1 MKDHFGYKTIRC
13 TSCEVFVEQSALRC
27 DPCKAYR
34 KILNSMLSRQQ
45 RATDQSPTQPD
56 SHANFRYL
64 NTPQRKKRIERLH
77 VCAKVCQ
84 QRVKRLRERLDRA
97 IEERGVE
104 VDADLH
110 DDLIKTMNEENTLDL
125 VNQYDPDSFQRIFW
139 EQQQQAMKK
148 KDSRSM
154 RWEPAMI
161 RFV

>member
-1 MKDHFGYKTIRC
+1 MC
-13 TSCEVFVEQSALRC
+13 
-27 DPCKAYR
+27 
-34 KILNSMLSRQQ
+34 
-45 RATDQSPTQPD
+45 
-56 SHANFRYL
+56 
-64 NTPQRKKRIERLH
+64 
-77 VCAKVCQ
+77 
-84 QRVKRLRERLDRA
+84 VKRLRERLDRA
-97 IEERGVE
+97 IEERGAE

-139 EQQQQAMKK
+139 EQQQQALKK

>member
-1 MKDHFGYKTIRC
+1 M
-13 TSCEVFVEQSALRC
+13 
-27 DPCKAYR
+27 
-34 KILNSMLSRQQ
+34 
-45 RATDQSPTQPD
+45 
-56 SHANFRYL
+56 
-64 NTPQRKKRIERLH
+64 H
-77 VCAKVCQ
+77 VHAKVCQ